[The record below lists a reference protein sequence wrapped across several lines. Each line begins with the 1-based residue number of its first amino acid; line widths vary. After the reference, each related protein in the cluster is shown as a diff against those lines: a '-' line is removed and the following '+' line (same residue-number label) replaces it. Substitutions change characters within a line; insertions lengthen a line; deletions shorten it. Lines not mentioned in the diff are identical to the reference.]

1 MMARQR
7 LLPAMLLAMTTGAVA
22 DLAGQQ
28 GTDPF
33 LWLEEVEGQRA
44 MEWVL
49 ARNAET
55 RAALQASPARFAT
68 SRSAKLCARPCRTAA
83 MSCWSPASSSR
94 PT

>member
-68 SRSAKLCARPCRTAA
+68 SSTSAPRAILRGVE
-83 MSCWSPASSSR
+83 SSSPYPR
-94 PT
+94 THSW